1 MRLAV
6 FGATSEV
13 GERLVA
19 EALGQGHE
27 VTVFAHR
34 PPPARPGRLRTM
46 TGDMCDRAAV
56 EAALLGLEAVF
67 WTPTGVLCSK
77 ETELSD
83 RVRTLTGAMERCGPR
98 RLVFLSALSVLEC
111 RRRATLFS
119 ALFLLRHFRV
129 EEVRDAETQ
138 EGYVRGSLLDWTIVR
153 PGTLSDGPCQGS
165 YRLGFGAADIPA
177 DARISYADTAG
188 FMLRQLTDT
197 RYLRATV
204 GLFS

>member
-34 PPPARPGRLRTM
+34 PPPASHGRL
-46 TGDMCDRAAV
+46 
-56 EAALLGLEAVF
+56 
-67 WTPTGVLCSK
+67 
-77 ETELSD
+77 
-83 RVRTLTGAMERCGPR
+83 RTLTGAMERCGPR
-98 RLVFLSALSVLEC
+98 RLVFLSALGVLEC

-119 ALFLLRHFRV
+119 ALFLLRFFRV
-129 EEVRDAETQ
+129 DEVRDAETQ
-138 EGYVRGSLLDWTIVR
+138 ERYVRGSSLDWTIVR
-153 PGTLSDGPCQGS
+153 PGTLSDGPPKGS
-165 YRLGFGAADIPA
+165 YRLGFGVADIPA
-177 DARISYADTAG
+177 DASISYGDTAS
-188 FMLRQLTDT
+188 FMLRQLT
-197 RYLRATV
+197 RYLRGTV